1 MRNPG
6 RTAALALAVTMTI
19 GTGAQAAAAPPA
31 SADVPN
37 SLPTAKLTVQTAKS
51 ATVKRTTANL
61 RLRERAST
69 SSATLLVIPKGTKL
83 SVLATSNGWNK
94 IKYGGKTGWSAGSY
108 LEKTSSTTDSKGGS
122 VRYTTANLNL
132 RTGAGTGYRSLGVI
146 PQGEKV
152 TVSQTSKGWAKVS
165 SSKGTGWS
173 SASYL
178 TSKGSSSKPS
188 NPKTDSPEGSR
199 YTTANL
205 NLRTGAGTGYRSLGV
220 IPEGEKVNVLRTS
233 GNWAQ
238 VSSSKGTGWVSRTY
252 LGGGASNTEPKTP
265 PTAKKSAYTTANLN
279 VRSGAGTSHRSLGV
293 IPKGEKVTIHTTS
306 SGWSQVSSSQGTGWA
321 SSAYLST
328 SAKSDS
334 QPKGEDKDDSVR
346 PIGGSTQWTTANLN
360 LRSGAGTSHRSL
372 GVIPKGEKLTV
383 HLTTAG
389 WSKVTASEG
398 TGYVSADYLSDEKP
412 SSAQYRWT
420 TGSLHLR
427 TGPGTSY
434 ASKGILPA
442 YGRVQLISAQNGW
455 AKVTSSVGTGYV
467 SSRYLS
473 TAELHPV
480 RSDTQVVIKQLRQ
493 LFAGDFTSLGT
504 VRPGSVGHSSGK
516 AVDAMIGNYRS
527 AAGIAAG
534 DRISQF
540 LLDNRK
546 QLGVHY
552 LIWQDKIWLSEAK
565 GWEPYSTSGKYGT
578 QFTDNWNDTTRH
590 MDHVHVE
597 TYGDSAT
604 GGALDYS
611 ALNG

>member
-252 LGGGASNTEPKTP
+252 LGGRASNTEPKTP

-279 VRSGAGTSHRSLGV
+279 V
-293 IPKGEKVTIHTTS
+293 
-306 SGWSQVSSSQGTGWA
+306 
-321 SSAYLST
+321 
-328 SAKSDS
+328 
-334 QPKGEDKDDSVR
+334 
-346 PIGGSTQWTTANLN
+346 
-360 LRSGAGTSHRSL
+360 RSGAGTSHRSL